1 MEKSDV
7 VLSPHYKLET
17 NCQLHNR
24 SSFADAVNSEVVAVA
39 GKMALAVMRLK
50 LVKTL
55 LWEATPCCA

>member
-7 VLSPHYKLET
+7 VLSPHYKLAT

-24 SSFADAVNSEVVAVA
+24 SSFADAVNSEVA
-39 GKMALAVMRLK
+39 GKMALSVMRLK

-55 LWEATPCCA
+55 LWGATPCCA